1 MATKTRIVKKIFM
14 RASAVLAFSVAPWA
28 AVDQSARAQLSGVFK
43 KRTGKEF
50 VAISPPQTGGFK
62 LEW

>member
-1 MATKTRIVKKIFM
+1 MATKTRMVKKIFIGVN
-14 RASAVLAFSVAPWA
+14 AVLAFSVAPWA

-43 KRTGKEF
+43 KRTGKGV
-50 VAISPPQTGGFK
+50 VAISPPQTRGFK